1 MIQNITT
8 QKQYETLCEYLSELL
23 ESVRSLIHALFT
35 DQFGNKT
42 FLVSQPNDGAEYG
55 IHAGVFYPYGL
66 LSNIIDRLKK
76 EGKDLPIF
84 HGDVDSLSYHVG
96 HVCSKDF
103 RFINGIDQLPETD
116 EIIHCESCEKTELK
130 EDAFCSDATLEQYIC
145 SECHEKY
152 YPDENSWYC
161 GKLADE
167 IRDATDEIIRQ
178 ECEESE

>member
-1 MIQNITT
+1 MVQNIKTK
-8 QKQYETLCEYLSELL
+8 KQYETLCEYLSELL

-55 IHAGVFYPYGL
+55 IHAGEFYPYGL

-116 EIIHCESCEKTELK
+116 EDRRKELGI
-130 EDAFCSDATLEQYIC
+130 EFI
-145 SECHEKY
+145 
-152 YPDENSWYC
+152 PDENSWYC

>member
-55 IHAGVFYPYGL
+55 IHAGEFYPYGL

-116 EIIHCESCEKTELK
+116 EDRRKELGI
-130 EDAFCSDATLEQYIC
+130 EFI
-145 SECHEKY
+145 
-152 YPDENSWYC
+152 PDENSWYC

>member
-1 MIQNITT
+1 MEKIMIQNITT

-55 IHAGVFYPYGL
+55 IHAGEFYPYGL

-116 EIIHCESCEKTELK
+116 EDRRKELGI
-130 EDAFCSDATLEQYIC
+130 EFI
-145 SECHEKY
+145 
-152 YPDENSWYC
+152 PDENSWYC